1 VKNKLT
7 KIGLV
12 MLVIVLGSSYD
23 LWRGYHEEGSI
34 GTAVGY
40 AVLGWIIFG
49 IPVFVWYLL
58 MRRSGKWDSTRR

>member
-1 VKNKLT
+1 MKNKLT

-12 MLVIVLGSSYD
+12 ILVIVAGSSYE

-34 GTAVGY
+34 GAAILY

-49 IPVFVWYLL
+49 VPVYLL